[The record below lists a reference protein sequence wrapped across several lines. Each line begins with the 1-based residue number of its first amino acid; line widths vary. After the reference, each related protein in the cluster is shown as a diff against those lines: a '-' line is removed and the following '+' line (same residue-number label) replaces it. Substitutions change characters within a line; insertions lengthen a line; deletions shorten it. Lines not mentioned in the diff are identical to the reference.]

1 MVGLFS
7 LRQWCCMRRVSWTD
21 ICLFPGPRAGGGP
34 GRTREPRLVKDRG
47 QQGAWGG
54 KGGRASPAEQER
66 RRRHCLPPF
75 QVGWGLCS
83 VEDGDGVEDDGVGKM
98 VMPGMMVCAV
108 GRSVGR
114 LRREFEESLLLH
126 WLGLKAAAAAV
137 LTTICQLMMLGLL
150 E

>member
-1 MVGLFS
+1 MVDLFS
-7 LRQWCCMRRVSWTD
+7 LRQWCCMQRVSWTD

-34 GRTREPRLVKDRG
+34 GRTREPRLVRG
-47 QQGAWGG
+47 PRPARSLGRQGRPGQSCGAGAPPPTLSATFPGG
-54 KGGRASPAEQER
+54 
-66 RRRHCLPPF
+66 
-75 QVGWGLCS
+75 VGLCS
-83 VEDGDGVEDDGVGKM
+83 VEDGDGVEDDGDGKM

-108 GRSVGR
+108 GRSVDS
-114 LRREFEESLLLH
+114 LRREFEESLLLR